1 MDSQKP
7 SDASHEWRL
16 PNVITSVASYKFC
29 VKSSQRRDAN
39 GTTDCTATQPTTRV
53 EATIYAE
60 EQK

>member
-29 VKSSQRRDAN
+29 VKSSYRDGIA
-39 GTTDCTATQPTTRV
+39 GQQQFHTRSWGN
-53 EATIYAE
+53 E
-60 EQK
+60 